1 MWLFQVSGSLPDTE
15 NRKIRQSWSFHV
27 TTELFI
33 CSSLRFWGT
42 QTSPTSLI
50 LLLLHIILLLLL
62 LLKRSLLPSS
72 AARSAGNVKQRIKL
86 MKLFPI

>member
-1 MWLFQVSGSLPDTE
+1 MWQFQVSGSSPDTG
-15 NRKIRQSWSFHV
+15 NREIRPDWSFHV
-27 TTELFI
+27 NTELFI

-50 LLLLHIILLLLL
+50 LLLLLNILLLLL
-62 LLKRSLLPSS
+62 LLKRNLPPSGS
-72 AARSAGNVKQRIKL
+72 VKQSLKL